1 MKRILV
7 GLALCSTACGAAH
20 IKDYEPRRRDYQPIV
35 ATEPEATER
44 EDGSIW
50 SASADGNTLVT
61 DVRAYRAN
69 DLVTVRVQELAS
81 AKRSADTQIDRDGR
95 IDFGGD
101 VGNLVRNMGGIDPDK
116 LMNLRSGTS
125 HDASGQTSRRDDVR
139 FNVAATVTKVL
150 PNGNLFLEGHRVV
163 LVNDEEHHFYIS
175 GVARPAD
182 IETDNSIASI
192 QLADAQVEFVGDGV
206 MSEGQKP
213 GWLTRVLNFINPL

>member
-1 MKRILV
+1 
-7 GLALCSTACGAAH
+7 
-20 IKDYEPRRRDYQPIV
+20 
-35 ATEPEATER
+35 
-44 EDGSIW
+44 
-50 SASADGNTLVT
+50 
-61 DVRAYRAN
+61 
-69 DLVTVRVQELAS
+69 VTVRVQELAS